1 MYRRVLQYLP
11 VSVSILPRLDDAVV
25 GYRVASIG
33 SAAEAL
39 GQLDHF
45 LMAVV
50 RHAPHYCLPASV
62 VTLAQPCGKAVT
74 DTGYRGK
81 SAPPDNERATSQPF
95 YSCGQHTVTSYA
107 YLLLFALCE
116 NYKTFQVIFN
126 EDSTFTTCCIHHI
139 LYSATINHRN

>member
-25 GYRVASIG
+25 GYRVAPIG
-33 SAAEAL
+33 PAAEAL

-62 VTLAQPCGKAVT
+62 VTLAQPCGKAVI
-74 DTGYRGK
+74 DRGYRGK
-81 SAPPDNERATSQPF
+81 SAPPDNERATSKPF
-95 YSCGQHTVTSYA
+95 HSCGQHTVC
-107 YLLLFALCE
+107 LFIIIRALRKLQDFSS
-116 NYKTFQVIFN
+116 NLQRRQY
-126 EDSTFTTCCIHHI
+126 IHDMLHHYI